1 MNRFTK
7 KQILIGALV
16 LLFVINLA
24 ALGTIIYQN
33 YQYKWN
39 RPSSPIG
46 DRDWS
51 ERMKDRDEWSKRNGG
66 RNDWSKRQDIL
77 KRRGREQGR
86 GFEYY
91 IKRRLQLDQEQFE
104 KFQVLHREN
113 MKSMKEV
120 AGELGQKRDS
130 LMKELTRKDPDSSKM
145 YRLAREIGD
154 LHTQLKENTIDHF
167 TKMKDICRPEQK
179 DELNRMI
186 MEMSRHEKH
195 EPGPGPDPDRMRRQG
210 NRSGNRMKNR

>member
-39 RPSSPIG
+39 RPFAPIG

-51 ERMKDRDEWSKRNGG
+51 ERMKDRDDWSKRNGE
-66 RNDWSKRQDIL
+66 RDDWSKRQDSI

-195 EPGPGPDPDRMRRQG
+195 EPGPGPDPDRIRGQG

>member
-33 YQYKWN
+33 YHYKWDRF
-39 RPSSPIG
+39 RPPIG
-46 DRDWS
+46 ERDWP
-51 ERMKDRDEWSKRNGG
+51 ERMKEQEDWPRRNGG
-66 RNDWSKRQDIL
+66 RGNWSKRPDSM
-77 KRRGREQGR
+77 KRKSREEGR

-104 KFQVLHREN
+104 KFRVLHREN
-113 MKSMKEV
+113 MESMKEV

-145 YRLAREIGD
+145 YRLAREIGN
-154 LHTQLKENTIDHF
+154 LHTRLKENTIDHF
-167 TKMKDICRPEQK
+167 TKIKDICRPEQK

-186 MEMSRHEKH
+186 MEMSRHGKH
-195 EPGPGPDPDRMRRQG
+195 EPGPGPDPDQKRRQG
-210 NRSGNRMKNR
+210 KRSEKRIKNR

>member
-7 KQILIGALV
+7 KQILIGALI

-39 RPSSPIG
+39 RPFFSTEKRDWP
-46 DRDWS
+46 DRNKDLDDWPKQRDEKGKWS
-51 ERMKDRDEWSKRNGG
+51 ERPDSM
-66 RNDWSKRQDIL
+66 
-77 KRRGREQGR
+77 KRRGKDQGR

-91 IKRRLQLDQEQFE
+91 IKRRLQLDQEQFD

-113 MKSMKEV
+113 MRSMKEV

-145 YRLAREIGD
+145 YRLAREIGN
-154 LHTQLKENTIDHF
+154 LHTLLKENTIDHF
-167 TKMKDICRPEQK
+167 TKMKDICRPDQK
-179 DELNRMI
+179 DELNKMI
-186 MEMSRHEKH
+186 MEMSRGRH
-195 EPGPGPDPDRMRRQG
+195 EPVQGPDPDHKRRQG
-210 NRSGNRMKNR
+210 NRPGNRMNRNK